1 MIEDIDEAT
10 SALIAQLT
18 LQDIAEIS
26 GTRKGKGRYDTVK
39 TDEEHAFDLQA
50 DYWRME
56 LDLQLAQSLN
66 RALET
71 DASWLA
77 VEQAA
82 EDDRRYALALRD
94 GAALPIQS
102 TNQRLLENQAFMRT
116 LMEAPSDAAI
126 RADVVERALVRTT
139 GTSTVTTPL
148 STRPPSPSTSS
159 QCVICGD
166 RLRAQRSFRAPCG
179 DQYCHGCL
187 RDLVQAS
194 INDESL
200 YPVRCCGRPLVE
212 RDFLPLL
219 SFALRS
225 RFQIKSRELGTPAM
239 SRVYCQSP
247 ICSAF
252 LGSSEGHNGDMVCTA
267 CGTAVC
273 PSCKQN
279 AHRGENCVEN
289 AAIQDLH
296 ALARDKQWQTC
307 PGCHSIIEL
316 NHGCYHMTCRC
327 LTQFCYV
334 CAVAW
339 KNCSCPQWDEDRLYI
354 TAQRRVEEEMGPR
367 ATAAAPDIFQRE
379 VAARAEQLRSNHDC
393 VQHSWRRRNGGATCE
408 ECNWY
413 LRDFLLVCRHCGLAA
428 CVRCSR
434 NRLL

>member
-18 LQDIAEIS
+18 LQDITEIS
-26 GTRKGKGRYDTVK
+26 GARKGKGRSDVAK
-39 TDEEHAFDLQA
+39 SDEEYALDLQA

-56 LDLQLAQSLN
+56 LDLQLAQSLS

-71 DASWLA
+71 DANWLA

-82 EDDRRYALALRD
+82 EDDHRYALALSN
-94 GAALPIQS
+94 GAELPAQS
-102 TNQRLLENQAFMRT
+102 ANQSLLENPAFVRT
-116 LMEAPSDAAI
+116 LFTPSSPNMATNAN
-126 RADVVERALVRTT
+126 VTNERDLITT
-139 GTSTVTTPL
+139 GTSTPL

-166 RLRAQRSFRAPCG
+166 RLRAQRSFRAPCE

-219 SFALRS
+219 PFSLRT

-239 SRVYCQSP
+239 SRVYCQNP

-252 LGSSEGHNGDMVCTA
+252 LGSSEGRDGEH
-267 CGTAVC
+267 AVC
-273 PSCKQN
+273 PLCKQN
-279 AHRGENCVEN
+279 AHRGKNCVEN

-296 ALARDKQWQTC
+296 ALARDQRWQTC

-334 CAVAW
+334 CAVPW
-339 KNCSCPQWDEDRLYI
+339 KNCHCPQWDEDRLYI

-393 VQHSWRRRNGGATCE
+393 VRHSWRRRNGGARCE
-408 ECNWY
+408 ECSWY
-413 LRDFLLVCRHCGLAA
+413 LREYLLVCTHCGLAA
-428 CVRCSR
+428 CVRCCR

>member
-1 MIEDIDEAT
+1 
-10 SALIAQLT
+10 
-18 LQDIAEIS
+18 
-26 GTRKGKGRYDTVK
+26 
-39 TDEEHAFDLQA
+39 
-50 DYWRME
+50 ME

-71 DASWLA
+71 DANWLA

-102 TNQRLLENQAFMRT
+102 TNQRLLENQAFMTT
-116 LMEAPSDAAI
+116 LMEAPPDATI
-126 RADVVERALVRTT
+126 RADVVGRAPVPTT
-139 GTSTVTTPL
+139 GTSTATTPL

-166 RLRAQRSFRAPCG
+166 RLRVQRSFRAPCG

-212 RDFLPLL
+212 GDFLPLL
-219 SFALRS
+219 SFVLRS

-239 SRVYCQSP
+239 SRVYCQNP

-252 LGSSEGHNGDMVCTA
+252 LGSSEGRDGDMVCTA

-334 CAVAW
+334 CAVPW

-393 VQHSWRRRNGGATCE
+393 VRHSWRRRNGGATCE

-413 LRDFLLVCRHCGLAA
+413 LRDFLLVSHGY
-428 CVRCSR
+428 
-434 NRLL
+434 